1 MAMATSLTARKDL
14 RTQDGFSLI
23 EMICVLAVVSVMAS
37 LVMPAITGMV
47 TGDRLSNSA
56 YTLSDVIQQARAAAM
71 ARHTYVWV
79 GFSSY
84 TSADGVPTVMV
95 ESLTGNSGQSSDL
108 ANNNYVLSEK
118 PVILR
123 NVSITGAANYA
134 TLPGYDS
141 SVTTT
146 DVASQGYSFTASLA
160 GRTNASFGDVIAF
173 DPDGETNLAQSST
186 GALQLVQCLGMGLQ
200 MAPSSSKLHVAAI
213 QVRGLSGDVTVL
225 RQ

>member
-1 MAMATSLTARKDL
+1 MATSLNSGKNL
-14 RTQDGFSLI
+14 RAEGGFSLI

-47 TGDRLSNSA
+47 TGDRLSNNA

-95 ESLTGNSGQSSDL
+95 ASLTGNSGQASDL
-108 ANNNYVLSEK
+108 TGNNYVLSEK

-123 NVSITGAANYA
+123 NVAITGAGNYN

-146 DVASQGYSFTASLA
+146 DVASQGYSFNATVA
-160 GRTNASFGDVIAF
+160 GRTNANFGDVIAF
-173 DPDGETNLAQSST
+173 NPNGEANLAQSS

-200 MAPSSSKLHVAAI
+200 IAPSSSKLHVAAI